1 MDFLKGWNLVASH
14 FTKQGRKS
22 ETSLQNN
29 ISSSKEDDIEV
40 STTTNNAKRKDSE
53 DIVWTDNDTGDMMDL
68 METALNNMK
77 KKVLLKLRRNSSVD
91 TEDVVEKEEKEVEQL
106 ENFVSFAQV
115 NTLNVVEEI
124 NSVMQIIAEVTTN
137 CEDTTSCTEEIP
149 EITPTETTVGKILE
163 TSNDRTAQENWKRLM
178 SKLSDKRKKSIKRR
192 KHKRPAIEFEREDKN
207 NFEGLDSNAFQTPE
221 VHEEDLIPDDW
232 KPDFIPVTRT
242 RVNSDAYNQPDVI
255 PRDVDTDM
263 EKQSQSKY
271 KQMKRTYTLPVTRRS
286 ENRRYL
292 QKQIGILHRQSWS
305 GDLMVVPEEED
316 FLFKSLSGELRK
328 GKQVRNASLQHLY

>member
-14 FTKQGRKS
+14 FMKQGRKS
-22 ETSLQNN
+22 ETPLQKNN

-40 STTTNNAKRKDSE
+40 PTTTNNAIRKDSE
-53 DIVWTDNDTGDMMDL
+53 DIVWTENDTGDMMDL

-91 TEDVVEKEEKEVEQL
+91 TEDVVEKEEKEVERL
-106 ENFVSFAQV
+106 ENFVSSAQV

-137 CEDTTSCTEEIP
+137 SEDTSSCTEEIP

-163 TSNDRTAQENWKRLM
+163 TSNDRTAQENWQRLM
-178 SKLSDKRKKSIKRR
+178 SKLSEKRKKSIKRR
-192 KHKRPAIEFEREDKN
+192 KHKRPANEFEMEDKN
-207 NFEGLDSNAFQTPE
+207 ETSQ

-242 RVNSDAYNQPDVI
+242 KVNNDAYNQPDVI
-255 PRDVDTDM
+255 PRDVDTEM
-263 EKQSQSKY
+263 EKQSKSKH
-271 KQMKRTYTLPVTRRS
+271 KPMKRTYTLPVTRRS
-286 ENRRYL
+286 ENR
-292 QKQIGILHRQSWS
+292 
-305 GDLMVVPEEED
+305 
-316 FLFKSLSGELRK
+316 
-328 GKQVRNASLQHLY
+328 